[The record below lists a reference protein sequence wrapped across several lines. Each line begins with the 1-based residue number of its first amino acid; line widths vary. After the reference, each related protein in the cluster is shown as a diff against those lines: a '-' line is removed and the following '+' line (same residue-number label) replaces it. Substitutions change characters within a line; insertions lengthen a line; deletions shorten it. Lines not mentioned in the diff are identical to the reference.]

1 MLLIELRHGPHGR
14 TKYLFNGRAYM
25 PVNSSDKELLEFEKE
40 LENIGDEYIT
50 IFHIQSLYDFHRYR
64 GLPENT
70 ISTLEKLEIGESCV
84 IPAHI
89 ANATIKRLSKSF
101 FHIEWSLN

>member
-25 PVNSSDKELLEFEKE
+25 PVNSSDKEISTFEEE
-40 LENIGDEYIT
+40 LKNIGDEYLT
-50 IFHIQSLYDFHRYR
+50 IFQMQALYDFHRHR

-84 IPAHI
+84 ILAHI

>member
-1 MLLIELRHGPHGR
+1 MLLTKLRHGPHGR
-14 TKYLFNGRAYM
+14 DQYLFNGRAYM

-70 ISTLEKLEIGESCV
+70 ISTLEQLKIGDSCV
-84 IPAHI
+84 IHAHI
-89 ANATIKRLSKSF
+89 AKANIKRLSKSF
-101 FHIEWSLN
+101 CHIVWSL